1 MAMYRAL
8 DADKIIA
15 TIDRLKLRIDERFP
29 GASLAG
35 VARDLSAAARETEQK
50 ARALGRPHWLLRL
63 GLPFLFLAVCAWVA
77 YAVVTYGPTVG
88 ALPQNPSFNVEV
100 TNLLQTLEAT
110 INTIVIAGA
119 AIIFLYT
126 VDRWLKRRRALK
138 GLHELRSLV
147 HVIDMHQLTK
157 DPSLALGKERGIAE
171 RDTAASPQR
180 EMTAFELGRYLD
192 YCSEM
197 LSLTGKGAALYAQDL
212 DDPVVIEAVNDIEML
227 ATNLSRKIWQKI
239 AILQAAAHGHMQAK
253 VMAE

>member
-15 TIDRLKLRIDERFP
+15 TIDQLKLRIDERFP
-29 GASLAG
+29 GADLAG
-35 VARDLSAAARETEQK
+35 VAGDLSAAAHDTEVK
-50 ARALGRPHWLLRL
+50 ARTLAKPNWSLRL
-63 GLPFLFLAVCAWVA
+63 LLPVLFVAACFGVA
-77 YAVVTYGPTVG
+77 YLVLTYSPTVG

-126 VDRWLKRRRALK
+126 VDRWLKRREALK
-138 GLHELRSLV
+138 ALHELRSLV

-157 DPSLALGKERGIAE
+157 DPSLVLGEM
-171 RDTAASPQR
+171 RDTAASPKR
-180 EMTAFELGRYLD
+180 DMTAFELGRYLD
-192 YCSEM
+192 YSSEM
-197 LSLTGKGAALYAQDL
+197 LSLTGKVAALYAQDL